1 MATTVLNLTPVM
13 TEDPIMSFSLIIFS
27 DFFDVAVVVVVDVV
41 DDVVVVA
48 VDDVVVVAVDDVDD
62 VVVVAFVNRNWSFQ
76 LLLQTSLAQKLAPRL
91 WVKYFLPNTVTAI
104 SYKPLIASLE
114 KTWAWM
120 CTKV

>member
-27 DFFDVAVVVVVDVV
+27 DFFDVAVVVVVVDVV

-48 VDDVVVVAVDDVDD
+48 VVVVVVDVVDDVDD

-76 LLLQTSLAQKLAPRL
+76 LLLQTSLAQKLASRL
-91 WVKYFLPNTVTAI
+91 WVKYFLPNTVAAI

-120 CTKV
+120 

>member
-27 DFFDVAVVVVVDVV
+27 DFFDVAVIVVVVVDV
-41 DDVVVVA
+41 
-48 VDDVVVVAVDDVDD
+48 VDD

-120 CTKV
+120 

>member
-27 DFFDVAVVVVVDVV
+27 DFFDVAVVA
-41 DDVVVVA
+41 VVVV
-48 VDDVVVVAVDDVDD
+48 VDDVDD

-91 WVKYFLPNTVTAI
+91 WVKNFLPNTVTAI

-120 CTKV
+120 

>member
-27 DFFDVAVVVVVDVV
+27 DFFDVAVVVVVVDV
-41 DDVVVVA
+41 
-48 VDDVVVVAVDDVDD
+48 VDD

-76 LLLQTSLAQKLAPRL
+76 LLLQTSLAQKLVPRL
-91 WVKYFLPNTVTAI
+91 WLKYFLPNTVTAI

-120 CTKV
+120 